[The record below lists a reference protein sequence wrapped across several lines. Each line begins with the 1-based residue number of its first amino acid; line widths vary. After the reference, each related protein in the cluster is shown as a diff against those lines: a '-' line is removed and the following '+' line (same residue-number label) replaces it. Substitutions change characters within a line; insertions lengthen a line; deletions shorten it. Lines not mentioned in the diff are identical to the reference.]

1 LNRRVILLLAFVI
14 AVTGALLGLKGLAG
28 HQVRQAVPVSS
39 PVSAPNDSPSA
50 SAPVSQPIF
59 APDFSLKSLPD
70 GRQVQLSALRGKAVL
85 INFWATYCGPCKEE
99 MPFLVDLQKRYG
111 PEGLQILGVTMD
123 DADEKAIIEF
133 TRKMGVNYPILQGTD
148 KMADSYG
155 GINGLP
161 TTFFVGRSGKV
172 VKELLGSAEK
182 PVFEDLVKQSLQQ
195 SAGGAEHSREKQ
207 NP

>member
-1 LNRRVILLLAFVI
+1 MNRRVILLLAFVI

-39 PVSAPNDSPSA
+39 PVSPNDSPSA

-59 APDFSLKSLPD
+59 APDFSLKSLSD

-123 DADEKAIIEF
+123 DGDEKAIIEF
-133 TRKMGVNYPILQGTD
+133 TRKMGVNYPILQGTE

-155 GINGLP
+155 AINGLP

-182 PVFEDLVKQSLQQ
+182 PVFEDLVKQALQQ